1 MADMREALRK
11 AGLVSSKQAR
21 QSQHQERV
29 RRKELGHRGLES
41 EQRERERQARLEQE
55 QQRTR
60 DREAERD
67 RRSRLES
74 AARATDLVGMIASG
88 LVPGATAGSK
98 QYFFTL
104 PSGQITYLEV
114 SEGAH
119 KALQNGAAAIVES
132 LGAVPSLF
140 CVVTVQTAQ
149 ALRQHRPEIVLELV
163 PPSADRPRK

>member
-29 RRKELGHRGLES
+29 RRKELGHQGLES
-41 EQRERERQARLEQE
+41 EQKERDRQALLEQE
-55 QQRTR
+55 QQRAR
-60 DREAERD
+60 DQEAERE
-67 RRSRLES
+67 RRARLES
-74 AARATDLVGMIASG
+74 AARSADLVGMIASG

-104 PSGQITYLEV
+104 PSGQITYLEL
-114 SEGAH
+114 SEGAL

-132 LGAVPSLF
+132 LGAVPSPY

-149 ALRQHRPEIVLELV
+149 ALRQHRPEIVLELA
-163 PPSADRPRK
+163 PPSSDRPRR